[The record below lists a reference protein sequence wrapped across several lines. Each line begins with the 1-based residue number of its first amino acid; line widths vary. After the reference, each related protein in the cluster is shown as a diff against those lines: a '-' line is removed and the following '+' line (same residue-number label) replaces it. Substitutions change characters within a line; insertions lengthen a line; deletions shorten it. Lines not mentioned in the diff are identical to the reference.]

1 MLPSVSAKV
10 AAVTTVTRAR
20 GARVRSA
27 TPQCKEYNSSGQLD
41 RFELSTAAYEEAL
54 ELVSELPHDPAPINP
69 EEVGEVGEAEE
80 ELRTF
85 DHVHAVC
92 VEALAG
98 GSSAP
103 PPVKPYHSGA
113 HSWELTAG
121 VGRPSGSLRKRPGTG
136 AM

>member
-1 MLPSVSAKV
+1 MPIPSVSAKV
-10 AAVTTVTRAR
+10 AAVTTVTHAR

-54 ELVSELPHDPAPINP
+54 ELVSELPHDPAPIDP

-80 ELRTF
+80 EFRTF
-85 DHVHAVC
+85 DPRACGVC
-92 VEALAG
+92 G
-98 GSSAP
+98 GVGGREQCTHNPYYSS
-103 PPVKPYHSGA
+103 A